1 MVDMY
6 GKIFESLY
14 TGSMVGAGSPVFAV
28 WGYVIANMKPDSEV
42 GSQVELNPRLLAYI
56 LGDTEEVVQG
66 AIDKLCAPDPESR
79 TKEAEGRR
87 LIRLGQYAYQVVNG
101 PKYHAIK
108 HAEQQRESAR
118 ERKRRQ
124 RARLPG
130 KSSTASERL
139 REQAAKNND
148 AGTIAA
154 LDRME
159 GLTPPGKTLCQVFA
173 EEEAATVPRGTFHLP
188 ESGPESLQP
197 PGSSAAETPALPPG
211 PVQAGPSES
220 TTSLPAPEY
229 EEEPLGPDGL
239 PLD

>member
-1 MVDMY
+1 MY

-56 LGDTEEVVQG
+56 LGDDEEVVQG

-87 LIRLGQYAYQVVNG
+87 LIRLGQFAYQVVNG

-118 ERKRRQ
+118 LRKRKERQ
-124 RARLPG
+124 LKRGKPLPG
-130 KSSTASERL
+130 EA
-139 REQAAKNND
+139 
-148 AGTIAA
+148 AA
-154 LDRME
+154 LAA
-159 GLTPPGKTLCQVFA
+159 A
-173 EEEAATVPRGTFHLP
+173 ERGDQNGADAITSAALPETVPHGTFHP
-188 ESGPESLQP
+188 PRSGPESLPPPASSAADTPAPDQGL
-197 PGSSAAETPALPPG
+197 PGSS
-211 PVQAGPSES
+211 S
-220 TTSLPAPEY
+220 TTSLPAPEP